1 MSNISLKN
9 FLKTFSNYISRLNHR
24 ENGKMR
30 LLAISD
36 VTCDYMGSIDF
47 MRHFTT
53 IEKPFF
59 VYQPEEDLIVHDTDT
74 TTHGILYNSI
84 ENMPTEFPLDASAH
98 FGSKLLPFMEG
109 ILKSDPLKPLKEQ
122 GLPPQSQTAVI
133 ANQGKLEYLY
143 TYIHKLKEERER
155 LKAKKEKII
164 PQEKLRKGSV
174 YDVSKQKVRVFKI
187 NGHLFDKKIIN
198 SVMDF
203 LVGKIYIFDITGL

>member
-1 MSNISLKN
+1 
-9 FLKTFSNYISRLNHR
+9 
-24 ENGKMR
+24 MR

-59 VYQPEEDLIVHDTDT
+59 VYQPETDLIVHDTDT
-74 TTHGILYNSI
+74 ATHGILYNSI

-98 FGSKLLPFMEG
+98 FGSKLFPFMEG
-109 ILKSDPLKPLKEQ
+109 ILKSDPSKPLGEQ
-122 GLPPQSQTAVI
+122 GLPPQIETAVI

-155 LKAKKEKII
+155 LKGKKEKIV
-164 PQEKLRKGSV
+164 PQETLRKESL
-174 YDVSKQKVRVFKI
+174 YDFGKKEVRVFKI
-187 NGHLFDKKIIN
+187 TGHLFDKKVIN

-203 LVGKIYIFDITGL
+203 LIGKF